1 VASFVGHGMVRWKSC
16 SELMKGREWLVICRD
31 LRVAG
36 SILRVREEGAAEGG
50 GRGLH
55 GQEQRSELEHRPGQ
69 LCGGSVLAF
78 LMWLL

>member
-1 VASFVGHGMVRWKSC
+1 MERWKSC

-36 SILRVREEGAAEGG
+36 SILRVREEGEAEEG
-50 GRGLH
+50 GRGLERH
-55 GQEQRSELEHRPGQ
+55 EQRSELEHRHRQ
-69 LCGGSVLAF
+69 LGGGSVLAF